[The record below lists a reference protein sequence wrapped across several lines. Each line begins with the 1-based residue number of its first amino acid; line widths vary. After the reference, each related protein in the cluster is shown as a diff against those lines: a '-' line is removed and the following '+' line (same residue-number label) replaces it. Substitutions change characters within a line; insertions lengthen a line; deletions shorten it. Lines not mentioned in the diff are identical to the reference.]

1 MRISSLLFLL
11 IAAYCFFTG
20 CTKQDLQALDLKDSY
35 YPLQVGKYIIYDVD
49 STVYDEFSQSS
60 YLHQF
65 QVKMLVADTFRD
77 SNMKLNYRYERY
89 TRENTGQ
96 AFQLADVWS
105 ATQQNGR
112 VEVVEEN
119 QRFIKYIYPPVLGNS
134 WKGNA
139 YIKADLNDPR
149 SKFLGNW
156 DYSFTAVDEPF
167 ELKGTTYDST
177 IVVLENGELIP
188 QVESS
193 NFKTIYAK
201 HIGPIYAKREY
212 LEKQP
217 SDLTWQSGFSVEYR
231 INSHN

>member
-1 MRISSLLFLL
+1 MRFTLPFYLVLLSVLL
-11 IAAYCFFTG
+11 LSACK
-20 CTKQDLQALDLKDSY
+20 KQDIQALDLKDSY
-35 YPLQVGKYIIYDVD
+35 YPLEVGKYVIYDVD
-49 STVYDEFSQSS
+49 STVYDEFTHSS
-60 YLHQF
+60 YTHHL

-89 TRENTGQ
+89 TRNNANQ
-96 AFQLADVWS
+96 SFQLADVWS
-105 ATQQNGR
+105 ATKEYGR
-112 VEVVEEN
+112 VEIVEEN
-119 QRFIKYIYPPVLGNS
+119 QRFIKFIYPPVLGNS

-167 ELKGTTYDST
+167 DLNGSHYDST
-177 IVVLENGELIP
+177 TIVLENGELIP
-188 QVESS
+188 QVENS

>member
-1 MRISSLLFLL
+1 MRFNYQILLALSFATL
-11 IAAYCFFTG
+11 FFA
-20 CTKQDLQALDLKDSY
+20 CKKDDIQALDLKDSY
-35 YPLQVGKYIIYDVD
+35 YPLQIGKYIIYDVD
-49 STVYDEFSQSS
+49 STVYDDFTQTS
-60 YLHQF
+60 YKHQF

-89 TRENTGQ
+89 IRKNATQT
-96 AFQLADVWS
+96 FQLADVWS
-105 ATQQNGR
+105 AINENGR
-112 VEVVEEN
+112 IEVVEEN
-119 QRFIKYIYPPVLGNS
+119 QRFIKFIYPPVLGNS

-139 YIKADLNDPR
+139 FIKADLSDPR

-167 ELKGTTYDST
+167 DLNGTHYDST
-177 IVVLENGELIP
+177 TVVLENGELIP
-188 QVESS
+188 QVQSS

-201 HIGPIYAKREY
+201 HIGPIYAKREFV
-212 LEKQP
+212 EKQP